1 MVGTVVGTAVAVGGG
16 AAVDVGA
23 VTAVGLAGTV
33 GGSVGMGWGAGRQA
47 KPGKEAR
54 VEKAGE
60 CLDLRHN
67 HLPGAPTG
75 LVGAKAVHQ
84 GLLAAFPDSRT
95 TIEDLVAAGD
105 RVVMRGTLTGTNT
118 GSFMGAPPTGKSFKV
133 ATMSVFRIASGK
145 IVEHWGVV
153 DGTGVMQQLGLLPG

>member
-1 MVGTVVGTAVAVGGG
+1 MSTEENKKLVRRYQEAYNTGKLDELDGI
-16 AAVDVGA
+16 
-23 VTAVGLAGTV
+23 LAPELI
-33 GGSVGMGWGAGRQA
+33 S
-47 KPGKEAR
+47 
-54 VEKAGE
+54 
-60 CLDLRHN
+60 HN

-84 GLLAAFPDSRT
+84 GLLVAFPDSRT
-95 TIEDLVAAGD
+95 TIEDLVAEGD

-133 ATMSVFRIASGK
+133 TIMSVFRIASGK

-153 DGTGVMQQLGLLPG
+153 DGTGVMQQLGLMPG

>member
-1 MVGTVVGTAVAVGGG
+1 MSTKENKNLVRRYQEAYNTGKLDELDGV
-16 AAVDVGA
+16 
-23 VTAVGLAGTV
+23 LAPNLI
-33 GGSVGMGWGAGRQA
+33 S
-47 KPGKEAR
+47 
-54 VEKAGE
+54 
-60 CLDLRHN
+60 HN

-84 GLLAAFPDSRT
+84 GLLASFPDSKT
-95 TIEDLVAAGD
+95 TIEDLVAEGD

-133 ATMSVFRIASGK
+133 TIMSVFRIASGK

-153 DGTGVMQQLGLLPG
+153 DGTGVMQQLGLMPG

>member
-1 MVGTVVGTAVAVGGG
+1 MSTEENKKLVRRYQEAYNTGKLDELDGI
-16 AAVDVGA
+16 
-23 VTAVGLAGTV
+23 LAPELV
-33 GGSVGMGWGAGRQA
+33 S
-47 KPGKEAR
+47 
-54 VEKAGE
+54 
-60 CLDLRHN
+60 HN

-84 GLLAAFPDSRT
+84 GLLAAFPDCRT
-95 TIEDLVAAGD
+95 TIEDLVAEGD

-133 ATMSVFRIASGK
+133 TTMSVFRIASGK